1 MTTLEAVET
10 AISLAL
16 APAFLLTATMTAL
29 NALTSRLTRI
39 LDRMGDSA
47 GPNEQAWLRR
57 RSRLARLSVQLCAVS
72 AFLVALQILLTFGAA
87 LLEGQSGALIAIVL
101 SLAMLAF
108 MGAMLAFLA
117 ETIMAER
124 GPR

>member
-1 MTTLEAVET
+1 MTTLEAVER

-39 LDRMGDSA
+39 LDRMGDA
-47 GPNEQAWLRR
+47 ARPNEQGWLQR
-57 RSRLARLSVQLCAVS
+57 RSRLARRAVQLSAVS
-72 AFLVALQILLTFGAA
+72 AFLVALQVVLTFGAA

-108 MGAMLAFLA
+108 MAAMLAFLV

>member
-1 MTTLEAVET
+1 MTTLEAVER

-39 LDRMGDSA
+39 IDRMGDAA
-47 GPNEQAWLRR
+47 GPNEKAWLGR

-72 AFLVALQILLTFGAA
+72 AFLVALQVLLTFGAA
-87 LLEGQSGALIAIVL
+87 MLEGQSGALIAIVL
-101 SLAMLAF
+101 SLGMLAF

>member
-1 MTTLEAVET
+1 MTTLEAVER

-39 LDRMGDSA
+39 LDRMGDA
-47 GPNEQAWLRR
+47 ARPNEQGWLQR
-57 RSRLARLSVQLCAVS
+57 RSRLARRAVQLCAVS
-72 AFLVALQILLTFGAA
+72 AVLVALQVVLTFAAA
-87 LLEGQSGALIAIVL
+87 LLEGQSGTLIAIVL

-108 MGAMLAFLA
+108 MAAMLAFLV

>member
-1 MTTLEAVET
+1 VNTLEAVER

-29 NALTSRLTRI
+29 NALTTRLTRI
-39 LDRMGDSA
+39 LDRMVDAA
-47 GPNEQAWLRR
+47 GPSEREWLDT
-57 RSRLARLSVQLCAVS
+57 RSRLARRSVQFCAAS
-72 AFLVALQILLTFGAA
+72 AFLVALQITLTFVGA
-87 LLEGQSGALIAIVL
+87 LLGLRDGSWVALVLIAAMAAFMA
-101 SLAMLAF
+101 AMLSF
-108 MGAMLAFLA
+108 VA